1 MPELGRA
8 CLILALVACA
18 YGIGASIHAV
28 RTGRREWAASA
39 RRSVYALAAI
49 LTIAFAVLEVA
60 FLRSDFSF
68 VVVQSHSSTTT
79 PTFYKA
85 AAAWSSQEGSLL
97 LWAWLLA
104 LWSSLVLF
112 LTRKRM
118 RDVTPVAT
126 GVLLGFA
133 TFFCGLLVFAA
144 SPFDVPPPGAVPR
157 EAAGLNPLLR
167 PPSMMIHP
175 PMLYSGYTLFAV
187 PFAFAVGALVARRVD
202 AEWIRSTR
210 RFALAAWFFLGI

>member
-28 RTGRREWAASA
+28 RTGRREWADSA
-39 RRSVYALAAI
+39 RRTVYALAAF

-68 VVVQSHSSTTT
+68 SVVQSHSSTTT

-112 LTRKRM
+112 LTRRRM
-118 RDVTPVAT
+118 RDVTPIAT

-133 TFFCGLLVFAA
+133 AFFCGLLVFKA
-144 SPFDVPPPGAVPR
+144 SPFDTLAGAAPQ
-157 EAAGLNPLLR
+157 EGAGLNPLLR
-167 PPSMMIHP
+167 HPSMMI
-175 PMLYSGYTLFAV
+175 
-187 PFAFAVGALVARRVD
+187 
-202 AEWIRSTR
+202 
-210 RFALAAWFFLGI
+210 